1 MALSVFNDDRAW
13 VRAAQTVSEIAPS
26 SSSSS
31 SSSASVV
38 PSYDVINMRPF
49 VCVPCCPCVCVS
61 VCHVK
66 MGTCVVATWQ
76 GSAINT
82 R

>member
-1 MALSVFNDDRAW
+1 MALSVSNDDDRAW
-13 VRAAQTVSEIAPS
+13 VRAAQTQTLSEIAS
-26 SSSSS
+26 SSA
-31 SSSASVV
+31 SASVV

-49 VCVPCCPCVCVS
+49 VCDSCCPCVRVCEC

-66 MGTCVVATWQ
+66 MGTCVVAAWQ